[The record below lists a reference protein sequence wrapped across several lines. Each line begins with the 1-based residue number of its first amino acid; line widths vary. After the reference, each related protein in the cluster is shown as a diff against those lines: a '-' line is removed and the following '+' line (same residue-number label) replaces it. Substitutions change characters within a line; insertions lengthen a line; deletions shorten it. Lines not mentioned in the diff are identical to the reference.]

1 METKSPELK
10 YCLYARKSSEQDER
24 QAMSIESQTNEM
36 LEMAKRE
43 GLEIVETLRESH
55 SAKESGK
62 RPIFNEVLMKIKEGR
77 FNAILTWAPDRLSRN
92 AGDLGSLVDLMDANK
107 LQQIR
112 TYGQSFSNTPNEKFL
127 LMILCSQAKLEND
140 NKSVNVK
147 RGIRAKC
154 EMGIRPGPSPLGYY
168 NRSHNGVKD
177 SMPDPDRAETIKQMF
192 ERAAEGWSGRHIKQ
206 WLDGIGFTTRRGRPV
221 TLSQIYLM
229 LNNPFYYGDF
239 EFGGKI
245 YKGTHEP
252 LISKGLFEKVRE
264 QQVVPQKSKW
274 GSKDFPF
281 RRFLKCASCGSS
293 IVGEE
298 KFKKLKNGT
307 QRRYVY
313 YHCSRQV
320 DHSCKEPF
328 VSEETIVEGLLSLS
342 STLQIDNN
350 NSESGLTKAINQ
362 YSLMVQTEEP
372 LDGYVRYVLERG
384 TDFEKARLIRNLNA
398 RFALSDKKLVARPSS
413 DYQGRSEVS
422 VPDMI
427 S

>member
-1 METKSPELK
+1 MEISPTDLK

-24 QAMSIESQTNEM
+24 QAMSVESQTKEM
-36 LEMAKRE
+36 LAMAERE
-43 GLEIVETLRESH
+43 GLNVVEVMRESH

-62 RPIFNEVLMKIKEGR
+62 RPIFNEILIKIKEEH
-77 FNAILTWAPDRLSRN
+77 FNGILTWAPDRLSRN
-92 AGDLGSLVDLMDANK
+92 AGDLGSLVDLMDSNK

-168 NRSHNGVKD
+168 NRSFNGVKD
-177 SMPDPDRAETIKQMF
+177 SVPDPDRADIVKQMF
-192 ERAAEGWSGRHIKQ
+192 ENAAEGWSGRHIKR
-206 WLDGIGFTTRRGRPV
+206 WLDEIGFTTRRGKPV

-239 EFGGKI
+239 EFGGKL
-245 YKGTHEP
+245 YKGTHKP
-252 LISKGLFEKVRE
+252 LISKELFERVRE
-264 QQVVPQKSKW
+264 QQIVPQKSKW

-281 RRFLKCASCGSS
+281 KRFLTCASCGST

-298 KFKKLKNGT
+298 KFKRLKNGT
-307 QRRYVY
+307 DRRHVY

-320 DHSCKEPF
+320 DYNCKEPF
-328 VSEETIVEGLLSLS
+328 VREETIIEELLNMSSKLALEDEDCEPGLINAIEKYSDMM
-342 STLQIDNN
+342 STSNTDFKTTD
-350 NSESGLTKAINQ
+350 GLG
-362 YSLMVQTEEP
+362 
-372 LDGYVRYVLERG
+372 GYAKYVLERG
-384 TDFEKARLIRNLNA
+384 SDFEKTRLIRNLRVNLTLHD
-398 RFALSDKKLVARPSS
+398 RQLSI
-413 DYQGRSEVS
+413 G
-422 VPDMI
+422 
-427 S
+427 

>member
-1 METKSPELK
+1 MEKDIQLK

-24 QAMSIESQTNEM
+24 QAMSIESQTKEM

-43 GLEIVETLRESH
+43 NLDIAEIKHESH
-55 SAKESGK
+55 SAKQSGQ
-62 RPIFNEVLMKIKEGR
+62 RPVFNELLMEIRSGQ
-77 FNAILTWAPDRLSRN
+77 FAGILAWAPDRLSRN
-92 AGDLGSLVDLMDANK
+92 AGDLGSLVDLMDVNK

-168 NRSHNGVKD
+168 NRSFNGVKD
-177 SMPDPDRAETIKQMF
+177 SIPDPERKDYISQMF
-192 ERAAEGWSGRHIKQ
+192 ENAANGWSGRHIKS
-206 WLDGIGFTTRRGRPV
+206 WLDSSGFTTRRGKQV

-245 YKGTHEP
+245 YNGIHEP
-252 LISKGLFEKVRE
+252 LITKELFIKVRK
-264 QQVVPQKSKW
+264 QQIVPQKAKW

-281 RRFLKCASCGSS
+281 KRFLTCASCGST

-298 KFKKLKNGT
+298 KFKLLKNGT
-307 QRRYVY
+307 ERKHVY

-320 DHSCKEPF
+320 DYNCKEPF
-328 VSEETIVEGLLSLS
+328 VREDVIIEELLRLSAQLDLNQNHCEPGL
-342 STLQIDNN
+342 IR
-350 NSESGLTKAINQ
+350 AIHK
-362 YSLMVQTEEP
+362 YGLMVQLANP
-372 LDGYVRYVLERG
+372 LPSYAKYVLERG
-384 TDFEKARLIRNLNA
+384 TDFEKVRLIRNLKVNFSIHN
-398 RFALSDKKLVARPSS
+398 RIIIVQD
-413 DYQGRSEVS
+413 Q
-422 VPDMI
+422 
-427 S
+427 